1 MQSPENIFNHIIK
14 SHFEIHDGWLRVDG
28 MLLKDIVDRYGTPL
42 YVYDVSIFKKK
53 LAHLR
58 DTLPGV
64 DIHYSVKAN
73 PTPAV
78 IKTFVNEGCGLE
90 IASAGELVLA
100 LKCGCSPSGILFAG
114 PGKTESDLIAAL
126 QAGVSEIHIESF
138 EEIDLLSKIVGRF
151 HSEFSVAIRIN
162 PSDVIKGGAMVM
174 GAKATAFGIDEELL
188 FTAIDRVHE
197 ADNLN
202 LCGLHCYAG
211 TQIID
216 YDILIDMYEHYIGLA
231 TRMAEYSGKP
241 LKTLDFGGG
250 FGVPYFNSDKD
261 LEMDKLHKYLTPV
274 FKEARTTKYLKH
286 TKFIVEPGR
295 YLVAEAGLYI
305 TRILYCKSS
314 RDKEIIIIDGGMN
327 HNVAATGHFGQIIKR
342 NFPMALG
349 NKMDKTPTVKYTVAG
364 PLCTP
369 LDTLGRDVLLPAAE
383 SGDIMVFFQSGAYA
397 RSASPLRFL
406 SHPEPM
412 EVFIENGESG
422 VVRQRGKESDVF
434 LGTTL
439 DENFTA
445 RDNR

>member
-1 MQSPENIFNHIIK
+1 MQSPKNILTHIVK
-14 SHFEIHDGWLRVDG
+14 SHFEIHDGWLRING

-42 YVYDVSIFKKK
+42 YVYDTSIFKKK
-53 LAHLR
+53 LALLR
-58 DTLPGV
+58 NALPDV
-64 DIHYSVKAN
+64 EIHYSVKAN

-78 IKTFVNEGCGLE
+78 IKTFVDEGCGLE

-100 LKCGCSPSGILFAG
+100 QKCGCSPSRILYAG
-114 PGKTESDLIAAL
+114 PGKTESDLIDAL

-138 EEIDLLSKIVGRF
+138 EEIGLLSKIAGRF
-151 HSEFSVAIRIN
+151 QSEFSVAIRIN

-188 FTAIDRVHE
+188 FQAIDRVRE
-197 ADNLN
+197 TGNLN

-216 YDILIDMYEHYIGLA
+216 YDILVDMYEHYIRLA
-231 TRMAEYSGKP
+231 ARMAEYSGKP

-250 FGVPYFNSDKD
+250 FGIPYFDSDKD
-261 LEMDKLHKYLTPV
+261 LEMDKLHKHLTPV
-274 FKEARTTKYLKH
+274 FKEARTTKYLKP

-314 RDKEIIIIDGGMN
+314 HDKKIIILDGGMN

-349 NKMDKTPTVKYTVAG
+349 NKMDKDAKVTYTVAG

-397 RSASPLRFL
+397 RSASPLQFL
-406 SHPEPM
+406 GHPEPM
-412 EVFIENGESG
+412 EVFVSDSDSA
-422 VVRQRGKESDVF
+422 VVRHRGDAAD
-434 LGTTL
+434 LLRGT
-439 DENFTA
+439 EF
-445 RDNR
+445 DNNLI

>member
-1 MQSPENIFNHIIK
+1 MQSPETILNHIVK
-14 SHFEIHDGWLRVDG
+14 SHFEIYDGWLRIDG

-42 YVYDVSIFKKK
+42 YVYDTSIFKKK
-53 LAHLR
+53 LALLR
-58 DTLPGV
+58 NALPGV
-64 DIHYSVKAN
+64 EIHYSVKAN

-78 IKTFVNEGCGLE
+78 IKTFIDQGCGLE

-100 LKCGCSPSGILFAG
+100 QKCGCSPSKILFAG
-114 PGKTESDLIAAL
+114 PGKTEGELIAAL
-126 QAGVSEIHIESF
+126 EARVSEIHIESF
-138 EEIDLLSKIVGRF
+138 EEIDLLSKIAGRF
-151 HSEFSVAIRIN
+151 NSEFSVAIRIN

-188 FTAIDRVHE
+188 FPAIDRVRE
-197 ADNLN
+197 AGNLN

-216 YDILIDMYEHYIGLA
+216 YDILVDMYEHYIRLA
-231 TRMAEYSGKP
+231 ARMAEYIGKP
-241 LKTLDFGGG
+241 LKTLDLGGG
-250 FGVPYFNSDKD
+250 FGVPYFESDKD
-261 LEMDKLHKYLTPV
+261 LEMDKLYKHITPI
-274 FKEARTTKYLKH
+274 FKQARDTKYLKS

-314 RDKEIIIIDGGMN
+314 RDKKIIILDGGMN
-327 HNVAATGHFGQIIKR
+327 HNVTATGHFGQIIKR

-349 NKMDKTPTVKYTVAG
+349 NKMNKDAKVKYTVAG

-369 LDTLGRDVLLPAAE
+369 LDTLGRDVLLPTAE

-412 EVFIENGESG
+412 EVFIENGESS
-422 VVRQRGKESDVF
+422 VVRQRSDVKDVF
-434 LGTTL
+434 RGTNLNNNLTMG
-439 DENFTA
+439 
-445 RDNR
+445 